1 MEAVVFPK
9 IAGQE
14 KKSTPSASENGFSS
28 EKPSAAIGAANIAP
42 KFPSIWMDT
51 RYLRRSGENNVKDV
65 ENPLR
70 NWITMISD
78 NQNKLIEIDLFVFWQ
93 T

>member
-1 MEAVVFPK
+1 VVFPK

-51 RYLRRSGENNVKDV
+51 R
-65 ENPLR
+65 
-70 NWITMISD
+70 
-78 NQNKLIEIDLFVFWQ
+78 
-93 T
+93 